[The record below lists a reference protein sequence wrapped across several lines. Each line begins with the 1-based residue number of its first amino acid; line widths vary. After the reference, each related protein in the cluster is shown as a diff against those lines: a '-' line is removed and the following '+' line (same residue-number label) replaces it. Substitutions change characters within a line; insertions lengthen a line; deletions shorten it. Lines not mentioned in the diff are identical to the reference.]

1 MKKLLS
7 IFMIAILALSAT
19 SLFAGG
25 KTEETAPAA
34 KKIVLHWRTR
44 PDNQEEI
51 AVYQSISDQ
60 ISAELDGITLVYE
73 PGGSET
79 SSYQDVLKTELV
91 SGTAPDLFWIP
102 GTDIADFVKRDLLLD
117 MRAFAD
123 KTDHNDS
130 DFYPGPMYHMT
141 YNPKTG
147 KAGDALWGIPRDV
160 STFALY
166 LNLDLIAEAGAP
178 DPRELAKQGQW
189 TWDSFYKVME
199 AISNL
204 GDDIYGYGQSAWWGP
219 AGVWSHAGGGGFYNE
234 DRTASMMH
242 TEGSLAGLEFQQK
255 FYKAGYATSWGE
267 DPEPPFRAGKVGM
280 FQNGRWATP
289 GMRSGVDFD
298 WDVVELPKGPSGS
311 ARNWLFWGAYVVN
324 KDTVNGEAAFKLLQ
338 KLTSAE
344 VQAQIAELGANI
356 PSRKSQDALDAFV
369 TFTPPENTQ
378 AFLNGLAD
386 NPVAEGPLWKGSWP
400 EFDSVLG
407 AKMAAV
413 LSGEMSIEKFAS
425 SIQDELDKT
434 FD

>member
-1 MKKLLS
+1 MKKVFSILMITILVLS
-7 IFMIAILALSAT
+7 TA

-25 KTEETAPAA
+25 QQEAA
-34 KKIVLHWRTR
+34 ATGEDIVLHWRTR

-117 MRAFAD
+117 MREVAD

-141 YNPKTG
+141 YNPKSG
-147 KAGDALWGIPRDV
+147 KAGEALWGIPRDV

-178 DPRELAKQGQW
+178 DPRVLAEQGKW
-189 TWDSFYKVME
+189 TWDAFYQVME
-199 AISNL
+199 AISAL
-204 GDDIYGYGQSAWWGP
+204 GDDVYGYGQSAWWGP
-219 AGVWSHAGGGGFYNE
+219 AGVWSHAGGGGFYND

-242 TEGSLAGLEFQQK
+242 TKGSLAGLEFQQK
-255 FYKAGYATSWGE
+255 FYSAGYATPWGE

-324 KDTVNGEAAFKLLQ
+324 KNTPNAEAAFKLLQ

-356 PSRKSQDALDAFV
+356 PSRKSQDALDAFL
-369 TFTPPENTQ
+369 TFTPPANNQ

-400 EFDSVLG
+400 EFDSILG
-407 AKMAAV
+407 AKMASV
-413 LSGEMSIEKFAS
+413 LLGEMSIEDFAG

-434 FD
+434 FE